1 MSSSRL
7 ITARRDFDVHVDS
20 KVMDI
25 NEFLSHL
32 ELQVNLML
40 DEVFSS
46 DLKSILDY
54 FKTVD
59 LFIDKTFQNS
69 ELEIKID
76 LMRLI
81 LRMTKATKFVTYI

>member
-59 LFIDKTFQNS
+59 LFIEKTFQNS